1 MINSPDSTTSLNNAF
16 ELILKIFNEERM
28 CYEKAINSL
37 KDKVS
42 ELEESLIKV
51 QNENKSYQSKI
62 SKLKG
67 KLQSISKTVSKLED
81 SDFTPKPE
89 KRHRQKIIENAEL
102 NGININNNNYNFSFK
117 KNKKNESHNDIV
129 NSLKYKSKLM
139 EDNNKSTSINH
150 HYINM
155 NILDKDNV
163 NDNNTLNINEE
174 DIKGNYYIKKTHKKT
189 LSTKI
194 KNCILHNVHES
205 HLKKGIDDNSYKS
218 HCFNDK
224 DDSLYL
230 MKNNTNENDNQRIE
244 NKTVKVK
251 KRQNLGRDKYSK
263 IDQKI
268 RGLKST
274 LSFYNRHEL
283 LNSAES
289 YNSINS

>member
-1 MINSPDSTTSLNNAF
+1 MINNPDSTTSLNNAF
-16 ELILKIFNEERM
+16 ELILKIFNEERL

-51 QNENKSYQSKI
+51 KKENKSYQSKI
-62 SKLKG
+62 SNLKG
-67 KLQSISKTVSKLED
+67 KLKSISKTVSKLED

-89 KRHRQKIIENAEL
+89 KRHHQKIIQNEEL
-102 NGININNNNYNFSFK
+102 NGFNINDKNFSFM
-117 KNKKNESHNDIV
+117 KNKKNESNNDIL

-139 EDNNKSTSINH
+139 QDKNKSTSINH
-150 HYINM
+150 QYIKLK
-155 NILDKDNV
+155 ILD
-163 NDNNTLNINEE
+163 NDNDNDNDKLNINEE
-174 DIKGNYYIKKTHKKT
+174 DIKRNYYIKKTHKKT

-205 HLKKGIDDNSYKS
+205 HLKKGIDDNTYKS

-224 DDSLYL
+224 DDLYL
-230 MKNNTNENDNQRIE
+230 MKNNSNINESDRQRIE

-251 KRQNLGRDKYSK
+251 KKQNLGRDKYNK

-274 LSFYNRHEL
+274 LSFYNRHDL